1 MAEVKYK
8 ISRTDIENT
17 PKMFIYSKLDLYHT
31 VRIDEDGKET
41 FNGDVNEYMV
51 RNGIDGIPSFE
62 VGKWRDAVE
71 SFIYDH
77 NDKVD
82 AGEGFNVKFNITS
95 VDSRGAYA
103 YEETVNGEVVKSGVG
118 WGIDFDTQ
126 VETDAWMDAVIEYNK
141 ANGIKM
147 PSDKIR
153 EKLDKL
159 KESIKSLDNELP
171 EDQGFEM
178 PTISVALPSLNTDP
192 CEFVS
197 KVKEASENVVAT
209 IGGIPT
215 PKDIIN
221 HNIKIVK
228 ENIYTATSR
237 TYDAQT
243 KIVETPIT
251 NGEKMFTDNTDYWR
265 EINAYYNQIAKEE
278 GESVAIFEAVL
289 EPPIKYE
296 PINLIYDGAESADN
310 DGDIYLPTGS
320 IPTVE
325 ISESDKAIE
334 YKEVTYLNIYNPNVG
349 YGTAQENYIA
359 KNHVGEAMRNLWVPL
374 RKGWEEY
381 AKNTL
386 HIDPTWVISSG
397 YRPKAYNEAISKKYK
412 PSKTSAHMFGY
423 AIDVQLLRFIKNDEQ
438 KRTAARYLSGFI
450 KSFLIQNKHI
460 QFDQI
465 LIEFSGGSSLHTAAT
480 CWVHIGYKN
489 MSGSTRRQFS
499 QAFNANVNHGN
510 KFETL

>member
-1 MAEVKYK
+1 MAEVKYT

-31 VRIDEDGKET
+31 IRVDEEGKET

-51 RNGIDGIPSFE
+51 RNGVDGIPSFE
-62 VGKWRDAVE
+62 VDKWRDAVE

-82 AGEGFNVKFNITS
+82 TGEGFNVKFNITS

-118 WGIDFDTQ
+118 WGLDFDTQ

-141 ANGIKM
+141 ANSIKM

-171 EDQGFEM
+171 EDKGLEM
-178 PTISVALPSLNTDP
+178 SMISVTLPSINSDP

-209 IGGIPT
+209 IAGIPSPT
-215 PKDIIN
+215 DIIN

-228 ENIYTATSR
+228 ENIYKTTSR

-243 KIVETPIT
+243 KIVESPV
-251 NGEKMFTDNTDYWR
+251 NSVDKKFTDNTEYWR
-265 EINAYYNQIAKEE
+265 EINAYYNQLAKEE
-278 GESVAIFEAVL
+278 GESVAMFEVVL

-296 PINLIYDGAESADN
+296 PIEFTYDAAEPSDN
-310 DGDIYLPTGS
+310 DGDAYLPTGS
-320 IPTVE
+320 VPKVE

-334 YKEVTYLNIYNPNVG
+334 YKEVTYLNIYNPRVG

-359 KNHVGEAMRNLWVPL
+359 KQHISEAMKNLWVPL
-374 RKGWEEY
+374 RKGWQEY
-381 AKNTL
+381 ATNTL
-386 HIDPTWVISSG
+386 HIDPTWVITSG
-397 YRPKAYNEAISKKYK
+397 YRPYAYFK
-412 PSKTSAHMFGY
+412 SKTSAHRYGY
-423 AIDVQLLRFIKNDEQ
+423 AIDVQLLRFLGSGEQ
-438 KRTAARYLSGFI
+438 KRTASRYLSGFI
-450 KSFLIQNKHI
+450 KAFLQQNKHI

-465 LIEFSGGSSLHTAAT
+465 LIEYKGSSVAT
-480 CWVHIGYKN
+480 STTSWVHIGYKTG
-489 MSGSTRRQFS
+489 SGSTRRQFWT
-499 QAFNANVNHGN
+499 AYNANAARGHNGSP
-510 KFETL
+510 EIL

>member
-1 MAEVKYK
+1 MAEVKYI

-17 PKMFIYSKLDLYHT
+17 PKMFIYSKLDPYHT
-31 VRIDEDGKET
+31 VRIDENGKET
-41 FNGDVNEYMV
+41 FNGDVSEYMI
-51 RNGIDGIPSFE
+51 RNGVDGIPSFE
-62 VGKWRDAVE
+62 VDKWRDAVE

-118 WGIDFDTQ
+118 WGLDFDTQ

-141 ANGIKM
+141 ANGIKI

-159 KESIKSLDNELP
+159 KELIKLLDSELP
-171 EDQGFEM
+171 EDKGFEM
-178 PTISVALPSLNTDP
+178 PMISVALPSLDSDP

-197 KVKEASENVVAT
+197 KVKEAAENVVAT
-209 IGGIPT
+209 IDGMPA

-221 HNIKIVK
+221 HTIKIVK
-228 ENIYTATSR
+228 ENIYATAAR

-243 KIVETPIT
+243 KIVETPIS
-251 NGEKMFTDNTDYWR
+251 NAEKIFIDNTDYWR
-265 EINAYYNQIAKEE
+265 EIDAYYAQLAKEE
-278 GESVAIFEAVL
+278 GESVAIFEVVL

-296 PINLIYDGAESADN
+296 PITFLYDGAEPEDN
-310 DGDIYLPTGS
+310 AGDIYLPTGN

-334 YKEVTYLNIYNPNVG
+334 YKEVTYLNIYNPRVG

-374 RKGWEEY
+374 RKGWQEY
-381 AKNTL
+381 ATKTL
-386 HIDPTWVISSG
+386 HIDPTWVITSG
-397 YRPKAYNEAISKKYK
+397 YRPYAYYK
-412 PSKTSAHMFGY
+412 STTSAHRYGY
-423 AIDVQLLRFIKNDEQ
+423 AIDIQLLRFTGNSEQ
-438 KRTAARYLSGFI
+438 KRTASRYLSGFI
-450 KSFLIQNKHI
+450 KAFLQQNKHI

-465 LIEFSGGSSLHTAAT
+465 LIEYKGYSIAT
-480 CWVHIGYKN
+480 STTSWVHIGYKN
-489 MSGSTRRQFS
+489 GSGATRRQFS
-499 QAFNANVNHGN
+499 QAFNANVKSGHQ
-510 KFETL
+510 FDTL

>member
-1 MAEVKYK
+1 MAEVKYT

-31 VRIDEDGKET
+31 VRVDEEGKET

-51 RNGIDGIPSFE
+51 RNGVDGIPSFE
-62 VGKWRDAVE
+62 VDKWRDAVE

-82 AGEGFNVKFNITS
+82 TGEGFNVKFNITS

-118 WGIDFDTQ
+118 WGLDFDTQ

-141 ANGIKM
+141 ANSIKM

-171 EDQGFEM
+171 EDKGLEM
-178 PTISVALPSLNTDP
+178 SMISVALPSLNSDP

-209 IGGIPT
+209 IAGIPSPT
-215 PKDIIN
+215 DIIN

-228 ENIYTATSR
+228 ENIYKTTSR

-243 KIVETPIT
+243 KIVESPV
-251 NGEKMFTDNTDYWR
+251 NSVDKKFTDNTEYWR
-265 EINAYYNQIAKEE
+265 EINAYYNQLAKEE
-278 GESVAIFEAVL
+278 GESVAMFEVVL

-296 PINLIYDGAESADN
+296 PIEFTYDAAEPSDN
-310 DGDIYLPTGS
+310 DGDVYLPTGS
-320 IPTVE
+320 VPKVE

-334 YKEVTYLNIYNPNVG
+334 YKEVTYLNIYNPRVG

-359 KNHVGEAMRNLWVPL
+359 KQHISEAMKNLWVPL
-374 RKGWEEY
+374 RKGWQEY
-381 AKNTL
+381 ATNTL
-386 HIDPTWVISSG
+386 HIDPTWVITSG
-397 YRPKAYNEAISKKYK
+397 YRPYAYFK
-412 PSKTSAHMFGY
+412 SKTSAHRYGY
-423 AIDVQLLRFIKNDEQ
+423 AIDVQLLRFLGSGEQ
-438 KRTAARYLSGFI
+438 KRTASRYLSGFI
-450 KSFLIQNKHI
+450 KAFLQQNKHI

-465 LIEFSGGSSLHTAAT
+465 LIEYKGSSVAT
-480 CWVHIGYKN
+480 STTSWVHIGYKTG
-489 MSGSTRRQFS
+489 SGSTRRQFWT
-499 QAFNANVNHGN
+499 AYNANAARGHNGSP
-510 KFETL
+510 EIL

>member
-1 MAEVKYK
+1 MAEVKYT

-31 VRIDEDGKET
+31 VRVDEEGKET

-51 RNGIDGIPSFE
+51 RNGVDGIPSFE
-62 VGKWRDAVE
+62 VDKWRDAVE

-82 AGEGFNVKFNITS
+82 TGEGFNVKFNITS

-118 WGIDFDTQ
+118 WGLDFDTQ

-141 ANGIKM
+141 ANSIKM

-171 EDQGFEM
+171 EDKGLEM
-178 PTISVALPSLNTDP
+178 SMISVALPSLNSDP

-209 IGGIPT
+209 IAGIPSPT
-215 PKDIIN
+215 DIIN

-228 ENIYTATSR
+228 ENIYKTTSR

-243 KIVETPIT
+243 KIVESPA
-251 NGEKMFTDNTDYWR
+251 NNVDKKFTDNTEYWR
-265 EINAYYNQIAKEE
+265 EINAYYNQLAKEE
-278 GESVAIFEAVL
+278 GESVAMFEVVL

-296 PINLIYDGAESADN
+296 PIEFTYDAAEPSDN
-310 DGDIYLPTGS
+310 DGDAYLPTGS
-320 IPTVE
+320 VPKVE

-334 YKEVTYLNIYNPNVG
+334 YKEVTYLNIYNPRVG

-359 KNHVGEAMRNLWVPL
+359 KQHISEAMKNLWVPL
-374 RKGWEEY
+374 RKGWQEY
-381 AKNTL
+381 ATNTL
-386 HIDPTWVISSG
+386 HIDPTWVITSG
-397 YRPKAYNEAISKKYK
+397 YRPYAYFK
-412 PSKTSAHMFGY
+412 SKTSAHRYGY
-423 AIDVQLLRFIKNDEQ
+423 AIDVQLLRFLGSGEQ
-438 KRTAARYLSGFI
+438 KRTASRYLSGFI
-450 KSFLIQNKHI
+450 KAFLQKNKHI

-465 LIEFSGGSSLHTAAT
+465 LIEYKGSSVAT
-480 CWVHIGYKN
+480 STTSWVHIGYKTG
-489 MSGSTRRQFS
+489 SGSTRRQFWT
-499 QAFNANVNHGN
+499 AYNANAARGHNGSP
-510 KFETL
+510 EIL

>member
-1 MAEVKYK
+1 MAEVKYT

-31 VRIDEDGKET
+31 VRIDEEGKET

-62 VGKWRDAVE
+62 VDKWRDAVE

-77 NDKVD
+77 NDKVY
-82 AGEGFNVKFNITS
+82 AGDGFNVKFNITS

-103 YEETVNGEVVKSGVG
+103 YEETVNGEIVKSGVG
-118 WGIDFDTQ
+118 WGLDFDTQ
-126 VETDAWMDAVIEYNK
+126 VETDAWMDAVIKYNK

-147 PSDKIR
+147 PIDKIR

-159 KESIKSLDNELP
+159 KESIKLLDNELP

-178 PTISVALPSLNTDP
+178 PIISLALPSLNSDP

-209 IGGIPT
+209 IVGMPA

-228 ENIYTATSR
+228 ENIYAATTR

-243 KIVETPIT
+243 KIIETPV
-251 NGEKMFTDNTDYWR
+251 NNFEKEFIDDTDYWR
-265 EINAYYNQIAKEE
+265 EINAYYSQLAREE
-278 GESVAIFEAVL
+278 GESVALFDVVI

-320 IPTVE
+320 VPIVE

-334 YKEVTYLNIYNPNVG
+334 YKEVTFLNIYNPHSS

-386 HIDPTWVISSG
+386 HIDPTWHISSG
-397 YRPKAYNEAISKKYK
+397 YRPKNYNKKLK
-412 PSKTSAHMFGY
+412 RSSSTSAHMYGY
-423 AIDVQLLRFIKNDEQ
+423 AIDVQLLRFLGGGEQ

-450 KSFLIQNKHI
+450 KAFLKQNKHI

-465 LIEFSGGSSLHTAAT
+465 LIEFDGGNSLSTSSTS
-480 CWVHIGYKN
+480 WVHIGYKN
-489 MSGSTRRQFS
+489 QYESTRRQFS
-499 QAFNANVNHGN
+499 QAFNANVKHGN
-510 KFETL
+510 QFETL

>member
-1 MAEVKYK
+1 MAEVKYT

-31 VRIDEDGKET
+31 IRVDEEGKET

-51 RNGIDGIPSFE
+51 RNGVDGIPSFE
-62 VGKWRDAVE
+62 VDKWRDAVE

-82 AGEGFNVKFNITS
+82 TGEGFNVKFNITS

-118 WGIDFDTQ
+118 WGLDFDTQ

-141 ANGIKM
+141 ANSIKM

-171 EDQGFEM
+171 EDKGLEM
-178 PTISVALPSLNTDP
+178 SMISVALPSINSDP

-209 IGGIPT
+209 IAGIPSPT
-215 PKDIIN
+215 DIIN

-228 ENIYTATSR
+228 ENIYKTTSR

-243 KIVETPIT
+243 KIVESPV
-251 NGEKMFTDNTDYWR
+251 NSVDKKFTDNTEYWR
-265 EINAYYNQIAKEE
+265 EINAYYNQLAKEE
-278 GESVAIFEAVL
+278 GESVAMFEVVL

-296 PINLIYDGAESADN
+296 PIEFTYDAAEPSDN
-310 DGDIYLPTGS
+310 DGDAYLPTGS
-320 IPTVE
+320 VPKVE

-334 YKEVTYLNIYNPNVG
+334 YKEVTYLNIYNPRVG

-359 KNHVGEAMRNLWVPL
+359 KQHISEAMKNLWVPL
-374 RKGWEEY
+374 RKGWQEY
-381 AKNTL
+381 ATNTL
-386 HIDPTWVISSG
+386 HIDPTWVITSG
-397 YRPKAYNEAISKKYK
+397 YRPYAYFK
-412 PSKTSAHMFGY
+412 SKTSAHRYGY
-423 AIDVQLLRFIKNDEQ
+423 AIDVQLLRFLGSGEQ
-438 KRTAARYLSGFI
+438 KRTASRYLSGFI
-450 KSFLIQNKHI
+450 KAFLQKNKHI

-465 LIEFSGGSSLHTAAT
+465 LIEYKGSSVAT
-480 CWVHIGYKN
+480 STTSWVHIGYKTG
-489 MSGSTRRQFS
+489 SGSTRRQFWT
-499 QAFNANVNHGN
+499 AYNANAARGHNGSP
-510 KFETL
+510 EIL

>member
-296 PINLIYDGAESADN
+296 PIEFIYDGAEPADN
-310 DGDIYLPTGS
+310 DGEMYLPTGNV
-320 IPTVE
+320 PTVE

-334 YKEVTYLNIYNPNVG
+334 YKEVTYLNIYNPHVS

-359 KNHVGEAMRNLWVPL
+359 KNHVGEAMKNLWVPL
-374 RKGWEEY
+374 RKGWQEY
-381 AKNTL
+381 ATKTL
-386 HIDPTWVISSG
+386 HIDPTWHITSG
-397 YRPKAYNEAISKKYK
+397 YRPKNYNKKLK
-412 PSKTSAHMFGY
+412 RSSSTSAHMYGY
-423 AIDVQLLRFIKNDEQ
+423 AIDVQLLRFLGGGEQ

-450 KSFLIQNKHI
+450 KAFLKQNKHI

-465 LIEFSGGSSLHTAAT
+465 LIEFDGNSLSTSSTS
-480 CWVHIGYKN
+480 WVHIGYKN
-489 MSGSTRRQFS
+489 QYGSTRRQFS
-499 QAFNANVNHGN
+499 QAFNANVKHGN
-510 KFETL
+510 QFETL

>member
-1 MAEVKYK
+1 MAEVKYT

-31 VRIDEDGKET
+31 IRVDEEGKET

-51 RNGIDGIPSFE
+51 RNGVDGIPSFE
-62 VGKWRDAVE
+62 VDKWRDAVE

-82 AGEGFNVKFNITS
+82 TGEGFNVKFNITS

-118 WGIDFDTQ
+118 WGLDFDTQ

-141 ANGIKM
+141 ANSIKM

-171 EDQGFEM
+171 EDKGLEM
-178 PTISVALPSLNTDP
+178 SMISVALPSINSDP

-209 IGGIPT
+209 IAGIPSPT
-215 PKDIIN
+215 DIIN

-228 ENIYTATSR
+228 ENIYKTTSR

-243 KIVETPIT
+243 KIVESPV
-251 NGEKMFTDNTDYWR
+251 NSVDKKFTDNTEYWR
-265 EINAYYNQIAKEE
+265 EINAYYNQLAKEE
-278 GESVAIFEAVL
+278 GESVAMFEVVL

-296 PINLIYDGAESADN
+296 PIEFTYDAAEPSDN
-310 DGDIYLPTGS
+310 DGDAYLPTGS
-320 IPTVE
+320 VPKVE

-334 YKEVTYLNIYNPNVG
+334 YKEVTYLNIYNPRVG

-359 KNHVGEAMRNLWVPL
+359 KQHISEAMKNLWVPL
-374 RKGWEEY
+374 RKGWQEY
-381 AKNTL
+381 ATNTL
-386 HIDPTWVISSG
+386 HIDPTWVITSG
-397 YRPKAYNEAISKKYK
+397 YRPYAYFK
-412 PSKTSAHMFGY
+412 SKTSAHRYGY
-423 AIDVQLLRFIKNDEQ
+423 AIDVQLLRFLGSGEQ
-438 KRTAARYLSGFI
+438 KRTASRYLSGFI
-450 KSFLIQNKHI
+450 KAFLQQNKHI

-465 LIEFSGGSSLHTAAT
+465 LIEYKGSSVAT
-480 CWVHIGYKN
+480 STTSWVHIGYKTG
-489 MSGSTRRQFS
+489 SGSTRRQFWT
-499 QAFNANVNHGN
+499 AYNANAARGHNGSP
-510 KFETL
+510 EIL

>member
-1 MAEVKYK
+1 MAEVKYT

-17 PKMFIYSKLDLYHT
+17 PKMFIYSKLDPYHT

-41 FNGDVNEYMV
+41 FNGDVSEYMI
-51 RNGIDGIPSFE
+51 RNGVDGIPSFE
-62 VGKWRDAVE
+62 VDKWRDAVE

-103 YEETVNGEVVKSGVG
+103 YEEKVNGEVVKSGVG
-118 WGIDFDTQ
+118 WGLDFDTQ

-171 EDQGFEM
+171 EVQGLDLPM
-178 PTISVALPSLNTDP
+178 ISVALPSLNSDP

-197 KVKEASENVVAT
+197 KVKEASENAVTT
-209 IGGIPT
+209 IGGMPA

-221 HNIKIVK
+221 HNIKIIK
-228 ENIYTATSR
+228 ENIYATTAR

-243 KIVETPIT
+243 KIVETT
-251 NGEKMFTDNTDYWR
+251 VNNAEQEFTDNTNYWR
-265 EINAYYNQIAKEE
+265 EIDAYYNQLAKEE
-278 GESVAIFEAVL
+278 GESVTIFEVVL
-289 EPPIKYE
+289 EPPIKYKPIEFTYDAAE
-296 PINLIYDGAESADN
+296 PSDN
-310 DGDIYLPTGS
+310 DGDVYLPTES
-320 IPTVE
+320 VPEVE
-325 ISESDKAIE
+325 ISEDDKAIE
-334 YKEVTYLNIYNPNVG
+334 YKEITYLNIYNPRAN
-349 YGTAQENYIA
+349 YGTSQENYVA
-359 KNHVGEAMRNLWVPL
+359 KNNVGEAMRNLFVPL

-386 HIDPTWVISSG
+386 HIDPTWYISSG
-397 YRPKAYNEAISKKYK
+397 YRPTTYNSKIGGAKN
-412 PSKTSAHMFGY
+412 SAHRYGY
-423 AIDVQLLRFIKNDEQ
+423 AIDVQLLRFLGSGEK
-438 KRTAARYLSGFI
+438 KRTASRYLSGFI
-450 KSFLIQNKHI
+450 KAFLKQNKHI

-465 LIEFSGGSSLHTAAT
+465 LIEYKGSSVAT
-480 CWVHIGYKN
+480 STTSWIHIGYKTG
-489 MSGSTRRQFS
+489 SGSTRRQFW
-499 QAFNANVNHGN
+499 AAYNANASSGHHGSP
-510 KFETL
+510 EIL

>member
-1 MAEVKYK
+1 MAEVKYT

-17 PKMFIYSKLDLYHT
+17 PKMFIYSKTDLYHT
-31 VRIDEDGKET
+31 VRIDKDGKET
-41 FNGDVNEYMV
+41 FNGDVSEYMV
-51 RNGIDGIPSFE
+51 RNGVDGIPSFE
-62 VGKWRDAVE
+62 VDKWRDTVE

-82 AGEGFNVKFNITS
+82 SGEGFNVKFNITS

-118 WGIDFDTQ
+118 WGLDFDTQ
-126 VETDAWMDAVIEYNK
+126 VETDTWMDAVIEYNK

-178 PTISVALPSLNTDP
+178 PMISVALPSLNSDP

-209 IGGIPT
+209 IAGVPS

-221 HNIKIVK
+221 HNIKIAK
-228 ENIYTATSR
+228 ENIYTTATR

-243 KIVETPIT
+243 KIVETPVNNIDR
-251 NGEKMFTDNTDYWR
+251 EIIDNTNYWR
-265 EINAYYNQIAKEE
+265 EVNAYYDQLAKEE
-278 GESVAIFEAVL
+278 GESVALFDVVI

-296 PINLIYDGAESADN
+296 PINLIYDGAEPAYN
-310 DGDIYLPTGS
+310 DGETYLPTGN
-320 IPTVE
+320 IQTVE
-325 ISESDKAIE
+325 ISESDKALE
-334 YKEVTYLNIYNPNVG
+334 YKEVTYLNIYNPRAS

-359 KNHVGEAMRNLWVPL
+359 KDHVGEAMKNLWVPL
-374 RKGWEEY
+374 RKGWQEY
-381 AKNTL
+381 ATNTL
-386 HIDPTWVISSG
+386 HIDPTWCITSG
-397 YRPKAYNEAISKKYK
+397 YRPKKYNKGS
-412 PSKTSAHMFGY
+412 STSAHMYGY
-423 AIDVQLLRFIKNDEQ
+423 AIDVQLLRFLKNGEQ

-450 KSFLIQNKHI
+450 KAFLKQNKHI
-460 QFDQI
+460 QFDQV
-465 LIEFSGGSSLHTAAT
+465 LIEFKGNSLSTSYT
-480 CWVHIGYKN
+480 SWVHIGYKN
-489 MSGSTRRQFS
+489 RNGSTRRQFY
-499 QAFNANVNHGN
+499 AEFNAGAEKGHHGSS
-510 KFETL
+510 ETL

>member
-1 MAEVKYK
+1 MAEVKYT

-31 VRIDEDGKET
+31 VRVDEEGKET

-51 RNGIDGIPSFE
+51 RNGVDGIPSFE
-62 VGKWRDAVE
+62 VDKWRDAVE
-71 SFIYDH
+71 SSIYDH

-82 AGEGFNVKFNITS
+82 TGEGFNVKFNITS

-118 WGIDFDTQ
+118 WGLDFDTQ

-141 ANGIKM
+141 ANSIKM

-171 EDQGFEM
+171 EDKGLEM
-178 PTISVALPSLNTDP
+178 SMISVALPSLNSDP

-209 IGGIPT
+209 IAGIPSPT
-215 PKDIIN
+215 DIIN

-228 ENIYTATSR
+228 ENIYKTTSR

-243 KIVETPIT
+243 KIVESPV
-251 NGEKMFTDNTDYWR
+251 NSVDKKFTDNTEYWR
-265 EINAYYNQIAKEE
+265 EINAYYNQLAKEE
-278 GESVAIFEAVL
+278 GESVAMFEVVL

-296 PINLIYDGAESADN
+296 PIEFTYDAAEPSDN
-310 DGDIYLPTGS
+310 DGDVYLPTGS
-320 IPTVE
+320 VPKVE

-334 YKEVTYLNIYNPNVG
+334 YKEVTYLNIYNPRVG

-359 KNHVGEAMRNLWVPL
+359 KQHISEAMKNLWVPL
-374 RKGWEEY
+374 RKGWQEY
-381 AKNTL
+381 ATNTL
-386 HIDPTWVISSG
+386 HIDPTWVITSG
-397 YRPKAYNEAISKKYK
+397 YRPYAYFK
-412 PSKTSAHMFGY
+412 SKTSAHRYGY
-423 AIDVQLLRFIKNDEQ
+423 AIDVQLLRFLGSGEQ
-438 KRTAARYLSGFI
+438 KRTASRYLSGFI
-450 KSFLIQNKHI
+450 KAFLQQNKHI

-465 LIEFSGGSSLHTAAT
+465 LIEYKGSSVAT
-480 CWVHIGYKN
+480 STTSWVHIGYKTG
-489 MSGSTRRQFS
+489 SGSTRRQFWT
-499 QAFNANVNHGN
+499 AYNANAARGHNGSP
-510 KFETL
+510 EIL

>member
-1 MAEVKYK
+1 MAEVKYT

-31 VRIDEDGKET
+31 VRIDEEGKET
-41 FNGDVNEYMV
+41 FNGNVSEYMV
-51 RNGIDGIPSFE
+51 RNGVDGIPSFE

-77 NDKVD
+77 NDKVY
-82 AGEGFNVKFNITS
+82 AGDGFNVKFNITS

-103 YEETVNGEVVKSGVG
+103 YEETVNGEIVRSGVG
-118 WGIDFDTQ
+118 WGLDFDTQ
-126 VETDAWMDAVIEYNK
+126 VETDAWMDAVIKYNK

-159 KESIKSLDNELP
+159 KESIKLLDNELP

-178 PTISVALPSLNTDP
+178 PIISLALPSLNSDP

-209 IGGIPT
+209 IGGMPA

-228 ENIYTATSR
+228 ENIYAATTR

-243 KIVETPIT
+243 KIIETPVNNT
-251 NGEKMFTDNTDYWR
+251 GKEFTDNTDYWK
-265 EINAYYNQIAKEE
+265 EIDAYYDQIAKEE
-278 GESVAIFEAVL
+278 GESVTNFETVI

-296 PINLIYDGAESADN
+296 PIEFTYDAAEPSDN
-310 DGDIYLPTGS
+310 DGDVYLPTGS
-320 IPTVE
+320 IPIVE

-334 YKEVTYLNIYNPNVG
+334 YKEVTFLNIYNPHSS

-386 HIDPTWVISSG
+386 HIDPTWHISSG
-397 YRPKAYNEAISKKYK
+397 YRPYAYFK
-412 PSKTSAHMFGY
+412 SKTSAHRYGY
-423 AIDVQLLRFIKNDEQ
+423 AIDVQLLRFLGSGEQ
-438 KRTAARYLSGFI
+438 KRTAVRYLSGFI
-450 KSFLIQNKHI
+450 KAFLQQNKHI

-465 LIEFSGGSSLHTAAT
+465 LIEYKGSSIAT
-480 CWVHIGYKN
+480 STTSWVHIGYKN
-489 MSGSTRRQFS
+489 GSGATRRQFF
-499 QAFNANVNHGN
+499 AFYNANAARGHHGSP
-510 KFETL
+510 EIL

>member
-1 MAEVKYK
+1 MAEVKYT

-31 VRIDEDGKET
+31 IRVDEEGKET

-51 RNGIDGIPSFE
+51 RNGVDGIPSFE
-62 VGKWRDAVE
+62 VDKWRDAVE

-118 WGIDFDTQ
+118 WGLDFDTQ

-141 ANGIKM
+141 ANSIKM

-171 EDQGFEM
+171 EDKGLEM
-178 PTISVALPSLNTDP
+178 SMISVALPSLNSDP

-209 IGGIPT
+209 IAGIPSPT
-215 PKDIIN
+215 DIIN

-228 ENIYTATSR
+228 ENIYKTTSR

-243 KIVETPIT
+243 KIVESPV
-251 NGEKMFTDNTDYWR
+251 NNVDKKFTDNTEYWR
-265 EINAYYNQIAKEE
+265 EINAYYNQLAKEE
-278 GESVAIFEAVL
+278 GESVAMFEVVL

-296 PINLIYDGAESADN
+296 PIEFTYDAAEPSDN
-310 DGDIYLPTGS
+310 DGDAYLPTGS
-320 IPTVE
+320 VPKVE

-334 YKEVTYLNIYNPNVG
+334 YKEVTYLNIYNPRVG

-359 KNHVGEAMRNLWVPL
+359 KQHISEAMKNLWVPL
-374 RKGWEEY
+374 RKGWQEY
-381 AKNTL
+381 ATNTL
-386 HIDPTWVISSG
+386 HIDPTWVITSG
-397 YRPKAYNEAISKKYK
+397 YRPYAYFK
-412 PSKTSAHMFGY
+412 SKTSAHRYGY
-423 AIDVQLLRFIKNDEQ
+423 AIDVQLLRFLGSGEQ
-438 KRTAARYLSGFI
+438 KRTASRYLSGFI
-450 KSFLIQNKHI
+450 KAFLQQNKHI

-465 LIEFSGGSSLHTAAT
+465 LIEYKGSSVAT
-480 CWVHIGYKN
+480 STTSWVHIGYKTG
-489 MSGSTRRQFS
+489 SGSTRRQFWT
-499 QAFNANVNHGN
+499 AYNANAARGHNGSP
-510 KFETL
+510 EIL

>member
-1 MAEVKYK
+1 MAEVKYT

-41 FNGDVNEYMV
+41 FNGDVSEYMV
-51 RNGIDGIPSFE
+51 RNGVDGIPSFE
-62 VGKWRDAVE
+62 VSKWRDAVE

-77 NDKVD
+77 NDKVNT
-82 AGEGFNVKFNITS
+82 GEGFNIKFNITS

-103 YEETVNGEVVKSGVG
+103 YEETVNGKVVKSGVG
-118 WGIDFDTQ
+118 WGLDFDTQ

-147 PSDKIR
+147 PSDKIM
-153 EKLDKL
+153 EKLNKL

-171 EDQGFEM
+171 EYQGFEM
-178 PTISVALPSLNTDP
+178 PTISVALPSLNSDP

-197 KVKEASENVVAT
+197 KLKEASENVVAT
-209 IGGIPT
+209 IGGMPA

-228 ENIYTATSR
+228 ENIYTTTSR

-243 KIVETPIT
+243 KVLETPVNNT
-251 NGEKMFTDNTDYWR
+251 GKEFTDNTDYWR
-265 EINAYYNQIAKEE
+265 EIDAYYNQLAREE
-278 GESVAIFEAVL
+278 GESVTLFEVVL

-296 PINLIYDGAESADN
+296 PIEFIYDAAEPSDN
-310 DGDIYLPTGS
+310 DGDVYLPTGNV
-320 IPTVE
+320 PTVE

-334 YKEVTYLNIYNPNVG
+334 YKEVTYLNIYNPRVG

-359 KNHVGEAMRNLWVPL
+359 KQHIGEAMRNLWVPL
-374 RKGWEEY
+374 RKGWQEY
-381 AKNTL
+381 ATNTL
-386 HIDPTWVISSG
+386 HIDPTWVITSG
-397 YRPKAYNEAISKKYK
+397 YRPYAYFK
-412 PSKTSAHMFGY
+412 SKTSAHRYGY
-423 AIDVQLLRFIKNDEQ
+423 AIDVQLLRFTRNGDQ
-438 KRTAARYLSGFI
+438 TRTASRYLSGFI
-450 KSFLIQNKHI
+450 KAFLQQNKHI

-465 LIEFSGGSSLHTAAT
+465 LIEYEGSSVAT
-480 CWVHIGYKN
+480 STTSWVHIGYKN
-489 MSGSTRRQFS
+489 GSGATRRQFW
-499 QAFNANVNHGN
+499 AAYNANASRGHNGSP
-510 KFETL
+510 EIL